1 MGGEDE
7 LQDVAPKTSDL
18 LGRATMCCRSIG
30 SLRVVLAQLMRKR
43 TTGVFPVLFALALT
57 GCGGGPEG
65 VLAPISTKLS
75 SASDVTMLVAT
86 SRKPS
91 GDPATLFTGER
102 GPGLSLTD
110 LTISIPPNRASGT
123 VAWPKKLPPNPAKE
137 FAVVAAKN
145 LSIPEA
151 GGWLHSHNS
160 NGHVLVFVHGFNNR
174 YEDSVFRFAQFVHDS
189 GAKVTPILFTWPSRA
204 SVLDYNY
211 DKESTNFSRTAF
223 KRMLKTLADDRS
235 VTDVTV
241 MAHSMGTWLAMESLG
256 QMALQDGQVSPK
268 IKNVILAS
276 PDLDVDV
283 FGRQWTDLGPKKP
296 KFTIMISRDDR
307 ALAIS
312 RLISG
317 DVDRVGQIDPSK
329 EPYKSKLQAAGITVI
344 DLTNV
349 KTDGSLNHSK
359 FAESP
364 QIVALLGS
372 QMATG
377 QILTD
382 SRVSLGDG
390 MGMVI
395 AGTIGTVG
403 KVAATTVSAPIAI
416 IEGKKNRTTPD
427 ELGTILKGDPAQ

>member
-1 MGGEDE
+1 M
-7 LQDVAPKTSDL
+7 APSQSIKRRGKGSISALFL
-18 LGRATMCCRSIG
+18 LT
-30 SLRVVLAQLMRKR
+30 
-43 TTGVFPVLFALALT
+43 LT
-57 GCGGGPEG
+57 ACGGGPEG
-65 VLAPISTKLS
+65 VLTPISANLVS
-75 SASDVTMLVAT
+75 PAASDVTMLVAT

-102 GPGLSLTD
+102 SPALSLTD

-123 VAWPKKLPPNPAKE
+123 VEWPKKLPPNPQKE
-137 FAVVAAKN
+137 FAVVAAKG

-151 GGWLHSHNS
+151 RDWLHSHNS

-174 YEDSVFRFAQFVHDS
+174 YEDSVFRFAQFIHDS
-189 GAKVTPILFTWPSRA
+189 GAKVAPVLFTWPSRA
-204 SVLDYNY
+204 SVLGYNY

-223 KRMLKTLADDRS
+223 ERTLKALADDRS

-241 MAHSMGTWLAMESLG
+241 MAHSMGTWLAMESLR

-283 FGRQWTDLGPKKP
+283 FGREWTELGPKKP
-296 KFTIMISRDDR
+296 KFTIIVSRDDR
-307 ALAIS
+307 ALAVS

-317 DVDRVGQIDPSK
+317 NVDRVGQVDPSA

-349 KTDGSLNHSK
+349 KTNDRLNHSK

-364 QIVALLGS
+364 EIVKLLGTQLAS
-372 QMATG
+372 G
-377 QILTD
+377 QTLTD
-382 SRVSLGDG
+382 SRVGLGDG
-390 MGMVI
+390 LGIVI
-395 AGTIGTVG
+395 AGTIDTVG
-403 KVAATTVSAPIAI
+403 NVAATTVGAPITAV
-416 IEGKKNRTTPD
+416 EGKADKPAPD
-427 ELGTILKGDPAQ
+427 ELETILKGDATTE

>member
-1 MGGEDE
+1 MCERAKKIVSA
-7 LQDVAPKTSDL
+7 LCL
-18 LGRATMCCRSIG
+18 LT
-30 SLRVVLAQLMRKR
+30 
-43 TTGVFPVLFALALT
+43 LT
-57 GCGGGPEG
+57 ACGGGREG
-65 VLAPISTKLS
+65 VLAPIAANMT
-75 SASDVTMLVAT
+75 SASASGVTMLVAT

-102 GPGLSLTD
+102 SPTLSLTD

-123 VAWPKKLPPNPAKE
+123 VEWPKKLPPNPQKE
-137 FAVVAAKN
+137 FAVVAAQN
-145 LSIPEA
+145 LSIPQA
-151 GGWLHSHNS
+151 GDWLHAHNS

-223 KRMLKTLADDRS
+223 ERTLKALANDRT
-235 VTDVTV
+235 VTDITV
-241 MAHSMGTWLAMESLG
+241 MAHSMGTWLAMEGLR
-256 QMALQDGQVSPK
+256 QMALQDGRVSLK
-268 IKNVILAS
+268 IRNVILAS

-283 FGRQWTDLGPKKP
+283 FGRQWTELGPKKP

-317 DVDRVGQIDPSK
+317 DVDRVGQIDPSS
-329 EPYKSKLQAAGITVI
+329 EPYKSRLQEAGITVI
-344 DLTNV
+344 DLTNI
-349 KTDGSLNHSK
+349 KTDDRLNHSK

-364 QIVALLGS
+364 EIVSLLGTQLAS
-372 QMATG
+372 G

-382 SRVSLGDG
+382 SRVGLGDG
-390 MGMVI
+390 LGMVI
-395 AGTIGTVG
+395 AGTVGTVG
-403 KVAATTVSAPIAI
+403 KVAAKTVSAPIAI
-416 IEGKKNRTTPD
+416 VEGRGNKPAPD
-427 ELGTILKGDPAQ
+427 QLGTILKGDPTAE